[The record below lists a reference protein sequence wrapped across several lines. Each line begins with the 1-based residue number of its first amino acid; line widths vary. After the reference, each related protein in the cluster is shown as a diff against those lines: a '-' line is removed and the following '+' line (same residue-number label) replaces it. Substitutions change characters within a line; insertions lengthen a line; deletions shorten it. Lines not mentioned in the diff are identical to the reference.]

1 MHERYVRRL
10 VKLGAV
16 VLFLVIIAV
25 LYMMVVELKELWI
38 KVGRIFLPFLLAV
51 FIAYLLHPAVV
62 WLDQRNVRR
71 PYSILL
77 IFGLFL
83 AVFVTA
89 IVKATPYFIQ
99 EGRDFLDQLPG
110 LANTYRGFMSDFH
123 EQTEW
128 LPDSFQVKA
137 EAWLQK
143 GEAFT
148 ADALLGLVD
157 FLRTALDFL
166 FLFIVIPF
174 IVFYLLKDI
183 KLIHKVVWY
192 FTPRRFRSEG
202 KQLLADVDES
212 LGNYIRGQ
220 LLVCFGV
227 GLVAFIGFW
236 IIGLPYASLIAL
248 FIAVTNIIPY
258 FGPVIGA
265 VPVLLIALTESIN
278 LVVFALA
285 IIIIVQIVEG
295 NILAPLIVGKSLHMH
310 PVLIIFALVVGGE
323 LAGIIGLIVA
333 VPLLAVL
340 KVFIIHIRKLL
351 REKKEVIERQ
361 EY

>member
-1 MHERYVRRL
+1 MNERLVNRL
-10 VKLGAV
+10 VKLSAI
-16 VLFLVIIAV
+16 VLLLVIIAV
-25 LYMMVVELKELWI
+25 VYMMIVELTTLWI
-38 KVGRIFLPFLLAV
+38 KIARIVLPFVLAV
-51 FIAYLLHPAVV
+51 FIAYLLHPAVE
-62 WLDQRNVRR
+62 WLDRKRVRR

-83 AVFVTA
+83 AVFVTG
-89 IVKATPYFIQ
+89 IVKATPYVIQ
-99 EGRDFLDQLPG
+99 EGRDLIEQLPRLG
-110 LANTYRGFMSDFH
+110 RTYRGFVVSFH

-128 LPDSFQVKA
+128 LPDNFQDKM
-137 EAWLQK
+137 EAWLDK

-148 ADALLGLVD
+148 AEALLGLID

-183 KLIHKVVWY
+183 RLVHKVVWY

-202 KQLLADVDES
+202 KQLIKDVDES

-220 LLVCFGV
+220 LLVCIGV
-227 GLVAFIGFW
+227 GVVAFIGFW
-236 IIGLPYASLIAL
+236 LIGLPYASLIAL

-258 FGPVIGA
+258 FGPIIGA
-265 VPVLLIALTESIN
+265 LPVLVIALTESMN
-278 LVVFALA
+278 MVLLA
-285 IIIIVQIVEG
+285 ILIVIVVQVIEG
-295 NILAPLIVGKSLHMH
+295 NILGPLIVGKSLHMH

-323 LAGIIGLIVA
+323 LAGIVGLIVA

-351 REKKEVIERQ
+351 REKKEVIER
-361 EY
+361 